1 MDLAIHF
8 TYNANIAMRNP
19 LSGEF
24 EQLVLLSILRL
35 GEGAYALPIR
45 HELDARGHRSIS
57 RGALYTAL
65 ERLEAKGL
73 AASELGE
80 PLRQRGGRARRY
92 YTVTADGLEALR
104 HSRRTLER
112 FWQGLDSPLKGNL

>member
-1 MDLAIHF
+1 
-8 TYNANIAMRNP
+8 MRAQ

-24 EQLVLLSILRL
+24 EQLVLLTILRL

-45 HELDARGHRSIS
+45 RELEARSLRSIS

-73 AASELGE
+73 TASELGE
-80 PLRQRGGRARRY
+80 PLPQRGGRARRY
-92 YTVTADGLEALR
+92 YSVTAAGLEALR
-104 HSRRTLER
+104 QSRRTMQR
-112 FWQGLDSPLKGNL
+112 FWQGLESLVEESS